1 MGTGTPR
8 NQEGIRT
15 VAFAAPQVVQYPQRA
30 PLPYGL
36 FSVFTPRPG
45 SDDLHWMN
53 GIEWEALTCD
63 PVSGT
68 GIDCEDALGLP
79 KSFADGG
86 SVDDASAFN
95 VYGSYVC
102 SPVGRTLS
110 EAQERATLH
119 LLAREEAGVE
129 NALWT
134 GALGNTPNLQGAT
147 DLTAAG
153 AVDVVNGIGQL
164 EDFLATEYGS
174 LGVIHMTRSGLI
186 TATAAL
192 AVVRD
197 GQRMFTQAGTPVV
210 AGAGYPGTSP
220 AAVAP
225 DAGETWMYVTPAL
238 FGYRSDVITSSNR
251 DGDLLDRGTNDLH
264 AVAERTYVLGW
275 DDCGVAAVNV
285 TQGCCGGSG
294 GVDGGSP

>member
-1 MGTGTPR
+1 M
-8 NQEGIRT
+8 
-15 VAFAAPQVVQYPQRA
+15 AFAALQVVQRPDRVG
-30 PLPYGL
+30 LPYGL
-36 FSVFTPRPG
+36 FSVLVPRPQ

-53 GIEWEALTCD
+53 GIEWEPLTCS

-86 SVDDASAFN
+86 GVGDATAFN
-95 VYGSYVC
+95 VYGSYQC
-102 SPVGRTLS
+102 SPVGRTIT

-119 LLAREEAGVE
+119 LLSREEAGVE

-147 DLTAAG
+147 DLTSG
-153 AVDVVNGIGQL
+153 TAVDVVDGIGQL

-197 GQRMFTQAGTPVV
+197 GQRMVTQGGTPVV

-220 AAVAP
+220 AAAAP
-225 DAGETWMYVTPAL
+225 DAGETWMYATPAL

-251 DGDLLDRGTNDLH
+251 DGDLLDRGTNDLF
-264 AVAERTYVLGW
+264 AVAERAYVLGW

-285 TQGCCGGSG
+285 TQGCC
-294 GVDGGSP
+294 